1 MREAS
6 EPAEGLA
13 KRQVS
18 AEEVSQG
25 AETWVF
31 STCVSAIMFDEHSS
45 LERPFSF

>member
-18 AEEVSQG
+18 AEEISQG

-31 STCVSAIMFDEHSS
+31 PTYVSAMFDEHSS
-45 LERPFSF
+45 PERPFSF